1 MADPVTLEKV
11 MYEMHREFANTQIGA
26 WHTGRNWTTPAKFI
40 FHRPPPVV
48 RIRFVI
54 ALIAALTI
62 AAIL

>member
-1 MADPVTLEKV
+1 